1 MVLTASQ
8 AAMSIRLLTALYAH
22 TTTDRRVFMPRTVS
36 KLIMSEIRSGMEST
50 HWRIEMTHQPRRLT
64 TLELL
69 IHEELEANLLA
80 LHDTGSQED
89 E

>member
-1 MVLTASQ
+1 
-8 AAMSIRLLTALYAH
+8 
-22 TTTDRRVFMPRTVS
+22 
-36 KLIMSEIRSGMEST
+36 LIMSEIRSGLEST

-69 IHEELEANLLA
+69 IHEELEGSLLA

>member
-1 MVLTASQ
+1 MVLPASQ
-8 AAMSIRLLTALYAH
+8 AMMPIRLPTVLHAL
-22 TTTDRRVFMPRTVS
+22 TTTPYRIFMRRAVS
-36 KLIMSEIRSGMEST
+36 PLIMSEIRSGLEST

-69 IHEELEANLLA
+69 INEELEANLLA

>member
-1 MVLTASQ
+1 MGLTASR

-22 TTTDRRVFMPRTVS
+22 TTTDRRVFMRRTVS
-36 KLIMSEIRSGMEST
+36 KLIMSEIRSGLEST
-50 HWRIEMTHQPRRLT
+50 HWRIEMTHQPRRRT

-69 IHEELEANLLA
+69 IHEELEGSLLA